1 MSCLPLLGQALLVAH
16 CPLMIILPLFPGGL
30 DHREPACNSESYV
43 QSLGQEDL
51 LEKGK
56 ATLYSI
62 LAWKNSMDKRA
73 WQATVPGV
81 TESDMTG

>member
-1 MSCLPLLGQALLVAH
+1 MSCLPLPGQALLVAH

-62 LAWKNSMDKRA
+62 LAWKIPWTKE
-73 WQATVPGV
+73 PGRLQSLGSQNQ
-81 TESDMTG
+81 T